1 MVKKY
6 QQWNW
11 IEKQKRV
18 FRELKE
24 RFTKESVL
32 AVLDLDKKMRI
43 EVDASENVT
52 QGVLFIEC
60 EYK

>member
-1 MVKKY
+1 LVKKY

-43 EVDASENVT
+43 EVDASEYVA

-60 EYK
+60 EDK

>member
-43 EVDASENVT
+43 EVDASEYVT

-60 EYK
+60 EDK